1 LPECPNRNGTA
12 SQLLI
17 DTASLYQLAASIY
30 FYTSLM
36 PQALHTVI
44 VDSMVTEAISIMS
57 RLHDRL
63 RSQHLWPIFV
73 SALFVADEVERVVV
87 LDAFAKI
94 QRESPILSAGS
105 AEKALHIVQAV
116 WKRNDLEGTMSYSN
130 TWEGVVRRMSEG
142 LSLG

>member
-1 LPECPNRNGTA
+1 
-12 SQLLI
+12 
-17 DTASLYQLAASIY
+17 
-30 FYTSLM
+30 M
-36 PQALHTVI
+36 PQALHTVT